1 MDISHDVTPYSLNK
15 FTSECT
21 KSTKGNCQISCF
33 YWGLEHYLFLFMRCV
48 YQQWLLWISVLN
60 DLENYCPV
68 ILWYLDRLLFISF
81 MMENISKL
89 LQHIYR
95 PFHSCRILIWSHYG
109 KQKKYVYIKLYYGK
123 YEFKIKYY
131 ENETLCCRRLSD
143 RFSGPVPSLPYS
155 LLVCLFNHGAQFTPF
170 AVVLQPLLIEQKC
183 WVYEHSNVPLEKV
196 HSLIAKFWPE
206 YLHKLAGKCNTE
218 ESVIWIRTSDQC
230 HYLNNCTP
238 TPPPP
243 PQHEHCLVFIA
254 NVKIIAH
261 TFSVILI

>member
-1 MDISHDVTPYSLNK
+1 
-15 FTSECT
+15 
-21 KSTKGNCQISCF
+21 
-33 YWGLEHYLFLFMRCV
+33 MRCL

-68 ILWYLDRLLFISF
+68 ILRYLDRLLFISF

-95 PFHSCRILIWSHYG
+95 PFHSCRILIWSYYG
-109 KQKKYVYIKLYYGK
+109 KQKNIYVYIKLYYGK
-123 YEFKIKYY
+123 YEFKIKYNEY
-131 ENETLCCRRLSD
+131 ETLCCRRFSD

-170 AVVLQPLLIEQKC
+170 AVVLQALLIEQKC
-183 WVYEHSNVPLEKV
+183 WIYEHSNVPLEKV

-218 ESVIWIRTSDQC
+218 SAIWIRTSDQC
-230 HYLNNCTP
+230 NYLNNCTP

-243 PQHEHCLVFIA
+243 QHEHFLVFIA
-254 NVKIIAH
+254 TAKIIAH
-261 TFSVILI
+261 TLSVILI

>member
-1 MDISHDVTPYSLNK
+1 
-15 FTSECT
+15 
-21 KSTKGNCQISCF
+21 
-33 YWGLEHYLFLFMRCV
+33 
-48 YQQWLLWISVLN
+48 
-60 DLENYCPV
+60 
-68 ILWYLDRLLFISF
+68 
-81 MMENISKL
+81 MENK
-89 LQHIYR
+89 
-95 PFHSCRILIWSHYG
+95 
-109 KQKKYVYIKLYYGK
+109 KKYVYIKLYYGK

-243 PQHEHCLVFIA
+243 PPPQHEHCLVFIA